1 MGTAT
6 ELPSFSE
13 TDQQLDLM
21 VKAINQG
28 EIERFAVFKADG
40 SVAELAAQLLH

>member
-1 MGTAT
+1 VN

-13 TDQQLDLM
+13 TDQQLDSM

-28 EIERFAVFKADG
+28 EIERFAVYKADG
-40 SVAELAAQLLH
+40 SIAELSAQL